1 MKIIGIDYDGTI
13 ADTSGVK
20 ADWIHEHLG
29 VEVPP
34 WKTDRTNCVPI
45 IGLENYERMSRFV
58 YGRKG
63 SLKAGEV
70 PGSIDAV
77 KDLARHSHI
86 FVITARLSHQIR
98 WCKEWLR
105 KKGLDSFIHAYFSAA
120 GSRVDG
126 RELTKPQLC
135 DDYGIHVLIDDD
147 ERHLRG
153 TELPN
158 LKRILLKCGYS
169 EPLDVPEGI
178 ELARSWGEVLRIV
191 RAELFADG

>member
-13 ADTSGVK
+13 ADTSRVK
-20 ADWIHEHLG
+20 AHWILQHLG

-34 WKTDRTNCVPI
+34 GKTDRTNCVPI
-45 IGLENYERMSRFV
+45 IGLEHYERMSGFV

-63 SLKAGEV
+63 SLKAGAV

-77 KDLARHSHI
+77 KELARHSLI
-86 FVITARLSHQIR
+86 FVITARLSRQIR

-105 KKGLDSFIHAYFSAA
+105 EKGLDSFIHAYFSAA
-120 GSRVDG
+120 GSSVGG
-126 RELTKPQLC
+126 RKLTKAQLC

-158 LKRILLKCGYS
+158 VKRILLKCGYS
-169 EPLDVPEGI
+169 EPLDIPEGI
-178 ELARSWGEVLRIV
+178 ELARSWEEVLRIV
-191 RAELFADG
+191 RAELFAGG